1 MSVVIKAPMTVWQSF
16 MDIGQSHTGQVQ
28 IVIGYVSIS
37 GRAADY
43 IDCKTTPN
51 AFVRYDGANRLET
64 TFIRWDCDSASP

>member
-37 GRAADY
+37 GRDADY
-43 IDCKTTPN
+43 IDCKATPN
-51 AFVRYDGANRLET
+51 AFVRYDGREW
-64 TFIRWDCDSASP
+64 IRDHFH